1 MLVLR
6 SSSYGHVLFTV
17 VSAAGDGVDDDDDG
31 SDGVDDDDDGDG
43 VDDDGDGSDGEEI
56 KQR

>member
-17 VSAAGDGVDDDDDG
+17 VSAVGDGVDDDDD
-31 SDGVDDDDDGDG
+31 
-43 VDDDGDGSDGEEI
+43 DGSDGEEI

>member
-6 SSSYGHVLFTV
+6 SSTYGRVLFTV
-17 VSAAGDGVDDDDDG
+17 VSAAGDGVDDDDD
-31 SDGVDDDDDGDG
+31 D
-43 VDDDGDGSDGEEI
+43 DGSDGEEI

>member
-31 SDGVDDDDDGDG
+31 DGVDDDD
-43 VDDDGDGSDGEEI
+43 DGSDGEEI